1 MESKSSYNIVR
12 AILPAPTLS
21 RLPGYLAYV
30 SLLKA
35 DGVEYVSSTQI
46 SKEINVDASMIAKD
60 LSFLNIKGKTRIGY
74 NVATLEHE
82 LQEFLGFKRGH
93 NAVMIGVGS
102 LGASLIQDSG
112 LANYGLR
119 IVAGFDVCPHLVG
132 SSIRGVP
139 VYDMAEFAERIVA
152 LDASIG
158 IIAVPMDIA
167 QKVSDEIVAAGIR
180 ALWNFT
186 PFRIKAPAGIV
197 VQDTS
202 IYADLAVM
210 YNRLDNSHK

>member
-1 MESKSSYNIVR
+1 
-12 AILPAPTLS
+12 
-21 RLPGYLAYV
+21 
-30 SLLKA
+30 
-35 DGVEYVSSTQI
+35 
-46 SKEINVDASMIAKD
+46 
-60 LSFLNIKGKTRIGY
+60 
-74 NVATLEHE
+74 
-82 LQEFLGFKRGH
+82 
-93 NAVMIGVGS
+93 
-102 LGASLIQDSG
+102 
-112 LANYGLR
+112 
-119 IVAGFDVCPHLVG
+119 
-132 SSIRGVP
+132 
-139 VYDMAEFAERIVA
+139 MAEFAERIVA

>member
-1 MESKSSYNIVR
+1 MEQKSNYPVGDM
-12 AILPAPTLS
+12 LPAPTLS

-30 SLLKA
+30 SILK
-35 DGVEYVSSTQI
+35 DEGVEYVSSTQI

-74 NVATLEHE
+74 DVATLEHK
-82 LQEFLGFKRGH
+82 LQEFLGFRRGH

-112 LANYGLR
+112 LAKYGLR
-119 IVAGFDVCPHLVG
+119 IVAGFDVRRELIG
-132 SSIRGVP
+132 TSICGVP
-139 VYDMAEFAERIVA
+139 VYDMADFGRLIGS
-152 LDASIG
+152 LDAGIG
-158 IIAVPMDIA
+158 IIAVPMEIA
-167 QKVSDEIVAAGIR
+167 QKVCDEIVLAGIR

-186 PFRIKAPAGIV
+186 PMRIKAPSGIV

-210 YNRLDNSHK
+210 YNRLDNIHK

>member
-1 MESKSSYNIVR
+1 MEQKSNYPVR
-12 AILPAPTLS
+12 DILPAPTLS

-30 SLLKA
+30 SLLKEE
-35 DGVEYVSSTQI
+35 GVEYVSSTQI

-74 NVATLEHE
+74 EVATLEHE

-102 LGASLIQDSG
+102 LGGSLIQDSG
-112 LANYGLR
+112 LAKYGLR
-119 IVAGFDVCPHLVG
+119 IVAGFDVRKELIG
-132 SSIRGVP
+132 SSICGVP
-139 VYDMAEFAERIVA
+139 IYDMAEFGRLIRT
-152 LDASIG
+152 LDAGIG
-158 IIAVPMDIA
+158 IIAVPMDMA
-167 QKVSDEIVAAGIR
+167 QKVCDEIVVAGIR

-186 PFRIKAPAGIV
+186 PMRIKAPIGIV

-210 YNRLDNSHK
+210 YNRLDNIHR

>member
-1 MESKSSYNIVR
+1 MEQKSNYPVGDM
-12 AILPAPTLS
+12 LPAPTLS

-30 SLLKA
+30 SILK
-35 DGVEYVSSTQI
+35 DEGVEYVSSTQI

-74 NVATLEHE
+74 DVATLEHK
-82 LQEFLGFKRGH
+82 LQEFLGFRRGH

-112 LANYGLR
+112 LVKYGLR
-119 IVAGFDVCPHLVG
+119 IVAGFDVRRELIG
-132 SSIRGVP
+132 TSICGVP
-139 VYDMAEFAERIVA
+139 VYDMADFGRLISP
-152 LDASIG
+152 LDAGIG
-158 IIAVPMDIA
+158 IIAVPMEIA
-167 QKVSDEIVAAGIR
+167 QKVCDEIVLAGIR

-186 PFRIKAPAGIV
+186 PMRIKAPSGIV

-210 YNRLDNSHK
+210 YNRLDNIHK

>member
-1 MESKSSYNIVR
+1 
-12 AILPAPTLS
+12 
-21 RLPGYLAYV
+21 
-30 SLLKA
+30 
-35 DGVEYVSSTQI
+35 
-46 SKEINVDASMIAKD
+46 
-60 LSFLNIKGKTRIGY
+60 
-74 NVATLEHE
+74 
-82 LQEFLGFKRGH
+82 
-93 NAVMIGVGS
+93 MIGVGS

-152 LDASIG
+152 LAS
-158 IIAVPMDIA
+158 D
-167 QKVSDEIVAAGIR
+167 QIVAAGIR

>member
-1 MESKSSYNIVR
+1 MEQKSKYPVPD
-12 AILPAPTLS
+12 ILPAPTLS

-30 SLLKA
+30 SLLKEE
-35 DGVEYVSSTQI
+35 GVEYVSSTQI

-74 NVATLEHE
+74 EVATLEHK

-93 NAVMIGVGS
+93 NAVLIGVGS
-102 LGASLIQDSG
+102 LGGSLIQDSG
-112 LANYGLR
+112 LVKYGLR
-119 IVAGFDVCPHLVG
+119 IVAGFDVREDLIG
-132 SSIRGVP
+132 SSICGVP
-139 VYDMAEFAERIVA
+139 IYDMAEFGRLIRT
-152 LDASIG
+152 LDAGIG
-158 IIAVPMDIA
+158 IIAVPMDMA
-167 QKVSDEIVAAGIR
+167 QKVCDEIVEAGIR

-186 PFRIKAPAGIV
+186 PMRIKAPAGIV

-210 YNRLDNSHK
+210 YNRLDNIHR

>member
-1 MESKSSYNIVR
+1 MEQKSNYPVR
-12 AILPAPTLS
+12 DILPAPTLS

-30 SLLKA
+30 SLLKEE
-35 DGVEYVSSTQI
+35 GVEYVSSTQI

-74 NVATLEHE
+74 EVATLEHE

-102 LGASLIQDSG
+102 LGGSLIQDSG
-112 LANYGLR
+112 LAKYGLR
-119 IVAGFDVCPHLVG
+119 IVAGFDVRKELIG
-132 SSIRGVP
+132 SSICGVP
-139 VYDMAEFAERIVA
+139 IYDMAEFGRLIRT
-152 LDASIG
+152 LDAGIG
-158 IIAVPMDIA
+158 IIAVPMDMA
-167 QKVSDEIVAAGIR
+167 QKVCDEIVAAGIR

-186 PFRIKAPAGIV
+186 PMRIKAPIGIV

-210 YNRLDNSHK
+210 YNRLDNIHR

>member
-1 MESKSSYNIVR
+1 MEQKSNYPVPD
-12 AILPAPTLS
+12 ILPAPTLS

-30 SLLKA
+30 SLLKEE
-35 DGVEYVSSTQI
+35 GVEYVSSTQI

-74 NVATLEHE
+74 EVATLEHK

-93 NAVMIGVGS
+93 NAVLIGVGS
-102 LGASLIQDSG
+102 LGGSLIQDSG
-112 LANYGLR
+112 LVKYGLR
-119 IVAGFDVCPHLVG
+119 IVAGFDVREDLIG
-132 SSIRGVP
+132 SSICGVP
-139 VYDMAEFAERIVA
+139 IYDMAEFGRLIRT
-152 LDASIG
+152 LDAGIG
-158 IIAVPMDIA
+158 IIAVPMDMA
-167 QKVSDEIVAAGIR
+167 QKVCDEIVEAGIR

-186 PFRIKAPAGIV
+186 PMRIKAPAGIV

-210 YNRLDNSHK
+210 YNRLDNIHR